1 LVLKGGEIVS
11 NTENV
16 TTKFKVDISDLKKN
30 VAEANRRI
38 KTYNAE
44 IKNASAGME
53 KGEESVDS
61 LSKKIEAQSK
71 VVDAE
76 KSKLDLLKQQLEK
89 YNAQLAEGETVI
101 EDLNQKHNEAIEK
114 YGENSEEVK
123 KLSKQLKDAQ
133 EAQERNKTAVEKL
146 NVQIINQDTAVKNAE
161 AKVKN
166 YQNSLNSLQNES
178 KQTAAQTETLTEKV
192 KKQESELKAL
202 KQRYVNVAS
211 EQGKSSDEAKE
222 LAKKISDLSS
232 ELYENKGKLNDVKEA
247 ANKLDKT
254 MEEMSDSEQDTTSK
268 TETLTEKV
276 KRQQSELQEL
286 KRKYTNLVA
295 EQGATSTE
303 SQDLATQ
310 IKKLSGELQTNRKR
324 LAEAEVVANNLDQS
338 LDNMQTEAYESISSI
353 GTLTDRVESQRE
365 ELKKLK
371 DKYVDVVTQQ
381 GATSEEAKDLAS
393 KIQNL
398 SGKLKE
404 NQTELHQAE
413 QSADNLDQSLE
424 DVGDEANSTTTGGL
438 AAFGV
443 ALGNLAANIISAAIS
458 KLKNLVTETF
468 NVGIAFDE
476 TMSKVKA
483 VSGVTEEELEALRE
497 KAGEMGAT
505 TKFKASEAAE
515 AMYYM
520 GMAGWKSEQMLSGI
534 DGVMNLAAA
543 SGEDLALTS
552 DIVTDAL
559 TAMKYSVV
567 DAETGLNNASKF
579 ADVLAAASSNAN
591 TNVEL
596 LGESFK
602 YVAPV
607 AGSMGASME
616 DLSIALGIM
625 ANSGVKG
632 TQAGNSL
639 KNALVNLIKPSK
651 QQKQA
656 MAELGLVASKTVQTY
671 DNDKIEKAQTKV
683 ANKTADLEKAQIKVN
698 EAVAKYGENSIQAQ
712 EKALDLGK
720 AQNNLA
726 QAQREL
732 ASAQKGT
739 TEIVAA
745 GQSAFVDEYD
755 NMKSL
760 REIMNILRSTL
771 SAVNVELIDGDGNL
785 KEYDDLINEL
795 SQTEEGLTQAEQL
808 KNAAIIF
815 GKQNLSGMLA
825 IINASEEDYNKLT
838 DAIDNCDGTAKQMA
852 DTMLDNLGGDMTMLK
867 SKLESVQRAVFD
879 KFEPALRKGAEV
891 LDKLLNAVMI
901 MVDHSKELSA
911 AIIPLA
917 AAFGVLAVKIAISSI
932 ISGVTKA
939 ITFLNAAMLANPAT
953 LVMMAIAALAASFVY
968 LWKNCESFRKFWIN
982 LWEKIKSAAI
992 KAWETISGLFSKI
1005 REAIT
1010 PFLEEAKRLINIALE
1025 QIKDMWEA
1033 AWGAIKAVWDF
1044 VEPFFKAIWEKIKAD
1059 FSEVKAVLGKFFEA
1073 AWEYIKVVWDVASQ
1087 YFAFVWEKIKIVFSA
1102 VEKVLGG
1109 FFFAAW
1115 DSIKVVWDLATG
1127 YFKLIWKNI
1136 KLTFNVVEK
1145 VFKGD
1150 FGGAWQAI
1158 KAIWDNVVQYF
1169 QQVWNGIKRIFGNVA
1184 VFFSSSFNEAWKAVK
1199 AVFSSTGEFFGGVWK
1214 TIKNSFSS
1222 IGTKIGEAIGIAFKL
1237 AINAVITTIEDSLNF
1252 IPHAVNSTLQKITDI
1267 TGKEF
1272 SLMPTVK
1279 LPRLMAKGGIVNRAT
1294 PIIAGEDG
1302 KEAIIP
1308 LERNTGGLKQIAA
1321 LLAAELKPDLLKNS
1335 ARIIPQS
1342 GQNVVNNYSF
1352 NQTNNSPQ
1360 ALSRYE
1366 IYRQSKNLLQ
1376 SIKAVNS

>member
-1 LVLKGGEIVS
+1 MS

-161 AKVKN
+161 AQVKK
-166 YQNSLNSLQNES
+166 YKSSLEKMQSEEKKTS
-178 KQTAAQTETLTEKV
+178 EQTETLSGSVEKQ
-192 KKQESELKAL
+192 KSELDKL
-202 KQRYVNVAS
+202 KQRYINVTA
-211 EQGKSSDEAKE
+211 EQGETSDESKE
-222 LAKKISDLSS
+222 LAEQIKNLSS
-232 ELYENKGKLNDVKEA
+232 
-247 ANKLDKT
+247 
-254 MEEMSDSEQDTTSK
+254 
-268 TETLTEKV
+268 
-276 KRQQSELQEL
+276 
-286 KRKYTNLVA
+286 
-295 EQGATSTE
+295 
-303 SQDLATQ
+303 
-310 IKKLSGELQTNRKR
+310 
-324 LAEAEVVANNLDQS
+324 
-338 LDNMQTEAYESISSI
+338 
-353 GTLTDRVESQRE
+353 
-365 ELKKLK
+365 KLK
-371 DKYVDVVTQQ
+371 DNQK
-381 GATSEEAKDLAS
+381 
-393 KIQNL
+393 
-398 SGKLKE
+398 KL
-404 NQTELHQAE
+404 TEAE
-413 QSADNLDQSLE
+413 QAADNLDQSLE

-468 NVGIAFDE
+468 NVGITFDE

-483 VSGVTEEELEALRE
+483 VSGVTEEEFEALRE

-683 ANKTADLEKAQIKVN
+683 ANKAADLEKAQIKVN

-745 GQSAFVDEYD
+745 GQSAFVDEYG

-1222 IGTKIGEAIGIAFKL
+1222 IGTKIGEAIGSAFKL
-1237 AINAVITTIEDSLNF
+1237 AINAVIATIEDSLNF

-1335 ARIIPQS
+1335 TRIIPQS